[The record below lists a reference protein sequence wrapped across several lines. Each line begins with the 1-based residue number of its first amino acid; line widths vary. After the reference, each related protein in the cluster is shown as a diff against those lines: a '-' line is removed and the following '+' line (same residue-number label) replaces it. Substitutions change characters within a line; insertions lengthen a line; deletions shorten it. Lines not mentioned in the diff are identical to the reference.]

1 MKEERELKSRSLGEI
16 IDEFTE
22 EYIKL
27 AEKMAQLAE
36 TLWSLWLREEG
47 TEVEK

>member
-1 MKEERELKSRSLGEI
+1 VDNENNLESKSLGEI

-47 TEVEK
+47 KEVEK

>member
-1 MKEERELKSRSLGEI
+1 MNSKNDIELRNLGEI

-27 AEKMAQLAE
+27 VERMAQLVE
-36 TLWSLWLREEG
+36 SLWSLWLREEG
-47 TEVEK
+47 KEVEK

>member
-1 MKEERELKSRSLGEI
+1 MNSKNNHESKSLGEI

-22 EYIKL
+22 EYIEL

-47 TEVEK
+47 KEVKE